1 MFLSIFLFLSLMAVA
16 SSAAYFSIIGLAK
29 LFAGASLPVIVMGS
43 SLEFGK
49 IIITSYLYNFWKQ
62 TNLLL
67 KSCILFIIITLVA
80 ITSLGIS
87 GYLISAYQITT
98 VSVQQNKEKLDIL
111 TETLEISRNRLQQ
124 INEEIASV
132 GDNYVTAKQRLM
144 QSFKKELDSLNESIP
159 KLENEILQI
168 KISTIEVNSKVGPII
183 LITDV
188 FGLSPDKAIIILVF
202 AIVLVFDPLAIVLT
216 IAFNKSLKK
225 QVAKNVPDESS
236 NINHR
241 DFVDIKSTALE
252 EFKLTS
258 PS

>member
-1 MFLSIFLFLSLMAVA
+1 MFLSIFLFLSLIAVA
-16 SSAAYFSIIGLAK
+16 GSAAYFSIIGLAK

-67 KSCILFIIITLVA
+67 KSCIILMIITLVG

-98 VSVQQNKEKLDIL
+98 VSVQQDKEKLQML
-111 TETLEISRNRLQQ
+111 SETLEISRNRLQQ
-124 INEEIASV
+124 INNEIAAV

-144 QSFKKELDSLNESIP
+144 QSFKSELDSLNESIP

-168 KISTIEVNSKVGPII
+168 KASNIEVNSKVGPII
-183 LITDV
+183 FITDV
-188 FGLSPDKAIIILVF
+188 FGLSPDKAIVILVF

-216 IAFNKSLKK
+216 IAFNKSIKKEIENKSRTHDSYVHNEHDNLK
-225 QVAKNVPDESS
+225 E
-236 NINHR
+236 
-241 DFVDIKSTALE
+241 TALQ

-258 PS
+258 SS